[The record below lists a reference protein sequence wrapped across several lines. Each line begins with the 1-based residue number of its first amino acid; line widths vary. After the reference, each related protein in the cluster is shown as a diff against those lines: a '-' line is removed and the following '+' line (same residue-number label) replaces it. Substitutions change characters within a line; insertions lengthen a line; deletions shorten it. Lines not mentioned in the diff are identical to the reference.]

1 MTNTIFL
8 TGSLFTWAIIG
19 FLNESSWE
27 YDIENGIP
35 LQSDEEEKVQNAESK
50 YNAMLVHNKTIPND
64 IVHNPAS
71 WWWKYDMVF
80 DCYWGERNHENFNR
94 NNSDVGSKIDD
105 EVTLRKI
112 ELDLKR
118 YLAQGI
124 DTLNLF
130 GIQEASRGLLAL
142 SQEDPRES
150 DTPFKDNRIT
160 DYLTESPQDRD
171 TAIGKNT
178 TTSTTAPLSPDPSI
192 LESKSGDMSEIRNYL
207 LPLDPRIWVSSI
219 CIGSRFLDKY

>member
-130 GIQEASRGLLAL
+130 
-142 SQEDPRES
+142 
-150 DTPFKDNRIT
+150 NRIT